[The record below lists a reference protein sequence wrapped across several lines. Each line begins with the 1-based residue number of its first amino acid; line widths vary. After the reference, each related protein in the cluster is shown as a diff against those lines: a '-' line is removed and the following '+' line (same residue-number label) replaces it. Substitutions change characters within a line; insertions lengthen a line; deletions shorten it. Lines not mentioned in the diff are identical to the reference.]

1 MRSPISRRQEKLLKT
16 AAKTCFLK
24 QETFDE
30 RNAVP
35 APDDADASLEE
46 GVWFRES
53 DPEDESQQYFTLVR
67 VNGLPEIVLVRKP
80 DELRVHATYDGN
92 TGQIW
97 VVTTKDSSKEWIF
110 QRLYHEMIHY
120 LDDKVYGSR
129 DDKPLPGDSLD
140 ADRFPECFK
149 WIFYRLWKKTE
160 LRAHAYALAK
170 AIEKD
175 SDPEFFAR
183 KDYLKL
189 KDIFL
194 DCLSYDDNDKV
205 WKDLSDHVWGERK
218 NRRNTKHRFE
228 KKTEHLLGIYYF
240 LIINSLKKGKGKTL
254 SDT

>member
-1 MRSPISRRQEKLLKT
+1 
-16 AAKTCFLK
+16 
-24 QETFDE
+24 
-30 RNAVP
+30 
-35 APDDADASLEE
+35 
-46 GVWFRES
+46 
-53 DPEDESQQYFTLVR
+53 
-67 VNGLPEIVLVRKP
+67 
-80 DELRVHATYDGN
+80 
-92 TGQIW
+92 
-97 VVTTKDSSKEWIF
+97 
-110 QRLYHEMIHY
+110 
-120 LDDKVYGSR
+120 VYGCN
-129 DDKPLPGDSLD
+129 DDETLPGDSLD

-149 WIFYRLWKKTE
+149 WIFYRLWRKTE

-183 KDYLKL
+183 KDYLRL

-194 DCLSYDDNDKV
+194 DCMSYDDDDRV
-205 WKDLSDHVWGERK
+205 WKDLSDYVWGERM